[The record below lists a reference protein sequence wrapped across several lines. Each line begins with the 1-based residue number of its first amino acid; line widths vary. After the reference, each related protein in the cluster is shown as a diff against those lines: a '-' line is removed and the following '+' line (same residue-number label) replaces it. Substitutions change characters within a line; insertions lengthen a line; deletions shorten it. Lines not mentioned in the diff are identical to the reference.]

1 MSSLQFD
8 PADEEALRL
17 CLGTRERQR
26 SSHLHRQAQ
35 FVRHVRHRTAT
46 FALIPRSSTKDNLP
60 RADLPQSQ
68 HGPIRR
74 VLL

>member
-1 MSSLQFD
+1 
-8 PADEEALRL
+8 
-17 CLGTRERQR
+17 
-26 SSHLHRQAQ
+26 
-35 FVRHVRHRTAT
+35 VRHVRHRTAT